1 MTSSRDI
8 LAELQTFPSCS
19 DVSKLIFAALHVQQ
33 WLLKLL
39 ILYETSKFR
48 VGLIQKQELQ
58 LNKVRQE
65 I

>member
-19 DVSKLIFAALHVQQ
+19 DVSKPIFAALHAQQ